1 MVVGYRLSVV
11 GQEDFCEDARF
22 LENVEQVQLKDFL
35 AQNRKLFF
43 KNV

>member
-22 LENVEQVQLKDFL
+22 LENSDPVQLKDFL
-35 AQNRKLFF
+35 AENRKLFLE
-43 KNV
+43 NV